1 MKNFQYVLT
10 AALLLAT
17 TAVLAGDDAAMLDR
31 PSFSASQTSTMSAV
45 VEAIDHETRVVTLR
59 KPDGEEI
66 TFTAT
71 DDVRNL
77 DQVKVG
83 DVLMAEYT
91 ESLSIEVMANDGMGA
106 DAAAASAMARTK
118 KGDMPG
124 VAAMDSTIVTA
135 TVEEINLEK
144 NTFKL
149 QGPDGDINE
158 YVARNPDN
166 LRRAQVGD
174 LVVFTVTESVVV
186 TVEEPP
192 AD

>member
-1 MKNFQYVLT
+1 MKNIQYVLT

-124 VAAMDSTIVTA
+124 VAAMDSTVVTA

>member
-1 MKNFQYVLT
+1 MKNIQYVLT